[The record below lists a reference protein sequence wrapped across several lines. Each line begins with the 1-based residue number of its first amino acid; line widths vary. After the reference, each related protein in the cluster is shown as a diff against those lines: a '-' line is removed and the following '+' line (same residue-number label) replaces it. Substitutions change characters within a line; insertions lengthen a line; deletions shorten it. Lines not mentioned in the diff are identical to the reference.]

1 MSLLRNNSNRSL
13 LTSQNQG
20 PFYVLLVVVLIL
32 AMMGASILF
41 APMDFW
47 DGRILSHAFETG
59 ELAGVWNW
67 FTESGWFVQLGIIV
81 TLESFLGPF
90 TVYGLRIIS
99 VMALCGIAIESY
111 RFACGT
117 LQMSRTDG
125 LFVAAATAAFPAWS
139 ALLSSVL
146 FIYILCTWL
155 VLWAVRLIM
164 TGKFWHRL
172 GGSVLLL
179 LSLDMS
185 SNHVFSIGVAAVYA
199 ACYSRNQGSLGP
211 SPLVRFGLVTV
222 ISVGAFFVERVLFE
236 ATGLYADY
244 NHILLSEMIEHP
256 MAFVILLARFFSY
269 AIIATVIVLVA
280 SFAVRVFAPA
290 PYQEASHDARMS
302 LWPILAGLFLIGAA
316 AFPYV
321 IVGKGTDIRVL
332 DDWSP
337 RHAFLAAMPV
347 AVVLVG
353 VGRTSA
359 HWLKIPPG
367 LTAHLA
373 IICTIV
379 AFVGLQLAGAWI
391 KLSRGAYETGIVRAL
406 SVMPPPPPGTVQI
419 IAPSLPQPRM
429 RYYEVNWLMFQS
441 FGREDWFATAGQ
453 SEGGGRDL
461 PDWAAQPS
469 AGQEVYLVKH
479 IMQGFMLG
487 CDTTFTVVGD
497 QYSVR
502 TRLAWLIWGGDL
514 IPALSVETDT
524 RCGEN

>member
-1 MSLLRNNSNRSL
+1 MYFMRVNSNLRSL
-13 LTSQNQG
+13 TFQNRG
-20 PFYVLLVVVLIL
+20 SSYILLAIVLVLAL
-32 AMMGASILF
+32 MGVSILF

-81 TLESFLGPF
+81 ALESFLGPF
-90 TVYGLRIIS
+90 TVYGLRILS
-99 VMALCGIAIESY
+99 LMALWGIAIESY
-111 RFACGT
+111 KFACGT

-125 LFVAAATAAFPAWS
+125 FFVAAATAAFPAWS

-146 FIYILCTWL
+146 FIYVLCAWL
-155 VLWAVRLIM
+155 VLWAVRFIM
-164 TGKFWHRL
+164 TGGSWQIV
-172 GGSVLLL
+172 GGTALLL

-185 SNHVFSIGVAAVYA
+185 SNHVFSLGVATVYV
-199 ACYSRNQGSLGP
+199 ACLSRNQEFFDP
-211 SPLVRFGLVTV
+211 SHLWRFGLVTV
-222 ISVGAFFVERVLFE
+222 ISVGTFFVEKVLFE
-236 ATGLYADY
+236 TTGLYADY
-244 NHILLSEMIEHP
+244 NQISFSELIKQP
-256 MAFVILLARFFSY
+256 MARVVLFAQFFSY
-269 AIIATVIVLVA
+269 AIVTTLIVLA
-280 SFAVRVFAPA
+280 TSFAVRVFACT
-290 PYQEASHDARMS
+290 YSLEASHGVRMS
-302 LWPILAGLFLIGAA
+302 PWPIVAGLFLIGVA

-332 DDWSP
+332 GDWSP

-347 AVVLVG
+347 ALVLVG
-353 VGRTSA
+353 VGRASA
-359 HWLKIPPG
+359 HWLKIPAG
-367 LTAHLA
+367 LPAYFP

-379 AFVGLQLAGAWI
+379 AFVGLQGAGTWI

-441 FGREDWFATAGQ
+441 FGREDWFAKAGQ
-453 SEGGGRDL
+453 SKDGDLDL
-461 PDWAAQPS
+461 PDWASHPS
-469 AGQEVYLVKH
+469 AGQEIYLVKY

-487 CDTTFTVVGD
+487 CHTTFTVVGG

-502 TRLAWLIWGGDL
+502 ARLAWLIWGGDL

-524 RCGEN
+524 RCD